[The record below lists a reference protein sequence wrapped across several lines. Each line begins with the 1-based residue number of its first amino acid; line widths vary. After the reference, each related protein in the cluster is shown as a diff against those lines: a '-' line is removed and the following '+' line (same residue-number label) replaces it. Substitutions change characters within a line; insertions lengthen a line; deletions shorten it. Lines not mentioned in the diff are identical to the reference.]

1 LNEFLSDL
9 GRGRIILKDV
19 IGKLFPDVRSSKNK
33 IPSQVDFIE
42 SARSES
48 EGINLDGVKNLVVNY
63 AKCCNPVPGD
73 SVIGYISRGRGL
85 IVHRLSCFNLSSLS
99 DSKERIVSVNW
110 NIKKDISFKTKLHIT
125 CLDKAGVLHNIT
137 ETIAKEKIN
146 ILDVETDV
154 NIGSV
159 SNIWIICTIK
169 DLNSLNGLISA
180 ISKIKNVDTV
190 ERVFS

>member
-1 LNEFLSDL
+1 M
-9 GRGRIILKDV
+9 
-19 IGKLFPDVRSSKNK
+19 
-33 IPSQVDFIE
+33 
-42 SARSES
+42 
-48 EGINLDGVKNLVVNY
+48 
-63 AKCCNPVPGD
+63 
-73 SVIGYISRGRGL
+73 
-85 IVHRLSCFNLSSLS
+85 S

-137 ETIAKEKIN
+137 ETIAREKIN

-159 SNIWIICTIK
+159 SNIWIICTVK

>member
-1 LNEFLSDL
+1 M
-9 GRGRIILKDV
+9 
-19 IGKLFPDVRSSKNK
+19 
-33 IPSQVDFIE
+33 
-42 SARSES
+42 
-48 EGINLDGVKNLVVNY
+48 
-63 AKCCNPVPGD
+63 
-73 SVIGYISRGRGL
+73 
-85 IVHRLSCFNLSSLS
+85 S